1 MAAKITAGVVDMG
14 IGCGVESMS
23 LYDMNSI
30 VSEKTVA
37 KEVLK
42 NEQARYCLLPMGETS
57 ENVAERFGVNRHRQ
71 DTMAVESHRK
81 AWKAQQEG
89 LFKGNLLQAFR

>member
-42 NEQARYCLLPMGETS
+42 N
-57 ENVAERFGVNRHRQ
+57 
-71 DTMAVESHRK
+71 
-81 AWKAQQEG
+81 
-89 LFKGNLLQAFR
+89 